1 LPTREQAPSSGSVRR
16 RVPDPGRLTVN
27 YLGCSRRRDESLD
40 MLQMSCRRSNTSGV
54 GSNLIG
60 EIRLIR
66 EIRDGV
72 VPECPVRNGH
82 KRCWPAFLKSMGR
95 IADYTWVT
103 RRDTTRA
110 LPSRNTSYSFVGT
123 SETLDQRT

>member
-1 LPTREQAPSSGSVRR
+1 
-16 RVPDPGRLTVN
+16 
-27 YLGCSRRRDESLD
+27 

-54 GSNLIG
+54 GGN
-60 EIRLIR
+60 LIR
-66 EIRDGV
+66 EIRNGV